1 MNKDIYYNKYL
12 KYKNKYLEL
21 KKTGGSFRVS
31 PVECDIISG
40 ITEKNFNKCLT
51 AHNANSDLNQY
62 FVILFF
68 YSNFDGKI
76 SNNLCD
82 ILNKILL
89 NTNINTNNIYL
100 FTQNI
105 TDKNTKLT
113 TFKYNDKLDN
123 NRYPD
128 NLIFDSGNFSECK
141 QLLQLIKNNNIN
153 HFISPTK
160 IKLDINNKL
169 IELIKQLNSN
179 ITHNSTVN
187 LSIHTHGFDAIDN
200 DSELI
205 SLDGTNGLDL
215 TYSFNE
221 LYNLL
226 EPLIVNVNID
236 ILNLI
241 SAFCYNSVSFRP
253 RLLEKITL
261 LHISKQIN
269 YVTLQVSVPIIDLLF
284 YFADI
289 NFSGPSN
296 ILLMNT
302 ELEIKQHVNKVS
314 LEYPNLKK
322 INYTNDDIQFI
333 LLIINN
339 IKLKYMSEY
348 DTMFSS
354 SYKLVDIQPSFYED
368 VDIVA
373 IVNFYTEY
381 LYNNSKQE
389 LSDKIKQAYIVS
401 KLTLLPEYFTSIFDI
416 NTYWDTR
423 VKPTIIFKLN

>member
-1 MNKDIYYNKYL
+1 M
-12 KYKNKYLEL
+12 
-21 KKTGGSFRVS
+21 VS
-31 PVECDIISG
+31 GECDINSG
-40 ITEKNFNKCLT
+40 ITEEKFNKCLT

-113 TFKYNDKLDN
+113 KFNYNDTLDN

-128 NLIFDSGNFSECK
+128 NLIFDSGIFSECK
-141 QLLQLIKNNNIN
+141 QLLQLIKNNNIK

-160 IKLDINNKL
+160 TKSDIDNKL
-169 IELIKQLNSN
+169 IELITQLNSN

-200 DSELI
+200 DSQLI
-205 SLDGTNGLDL
+205 SLDGTNGLDI

-226 EPLIVNVNID
+226 EPLIVNINID

-241 SAFCYNSVSFRP
+241 SAFCFNSVSFRP

-289 NFSGPSN
+289 DFSGPSD

-302 ELEIKQHVNKVS
+302 ELEIKQHVDELSKADA
-314 LEYPNLKK
+314 YPNIKK
-322 INYTNDDIQFI
+322 INYTNDDIQII

-339 IKLKYMSEY
+339 IKLKYRNEY
-348 DTMFSS
+348 NTMFSS
-354 SYKLVDIQPSFYED
+354 QFKLVNIEPSFYED

-373 IVNFYTEY
+373 IVDYYTQY
-381 LYNNSKQE
+381 LYNNSIQE
-389 LSDKIKQAYIVS
+389 LSDKIKTAYVVS
-401 KLTLLPEYFTSIFDI
+401 KLILLPEYFTSIFDI

-423 VKPTIIFKLN
+423 VKPTIITKLN